1 VLDEPVRPD
10 LLARRQPPA
19 GWRLASIG
27 WRLTRTGCGLTRTG
41 WDLAS
46 TGQHLA
52 DDRRPGGRLT

>member
-19 GWRLASIG
+19 GWSLASTG
-27 WRLTRTGCGLTRTG
+27 WDLTRTG
-41 WDLAS
+41 WGLAS

-52 DDRRPGGRLT
+52 DDRRPGCRLT